1 MAGDRLA
8 NRSIMAKMLRGR
20 FGIISAIL
28 LCVTYVGY
36 RMYESQGDAALL
48 REKTLEEAVPT
59 VAVVSP
65 KPGASTETITLP
77 GNIVGW
83 YEAPVYARVTGYVK
97 MWYKDYGD
105 QVKKGDILA
114 EINAP
119 DLDAEYAQAKAD
131 LETQRARYRTKCK
144 N

>member
-1 MAGDRLA
+1 MNG
-8 NRSIMAKMLRGR
+8 LRGR
-20 FGIISAIL
+20 SLTIAGLAL
-28 LCVTYVGY
+28 LLVLYLGY
-36 RMYESQGDAALL
+36 RIYESRLDAASL
-48 REKTLEEAVPT
+48 REDTLTNAVPT

-65 KPGASTETITLP
+65 KPVPGTETITLP

-83 YEAPVYARVTGYVK
+83 YEAPIYARVTGYVK

-105 QVKKGDILA
+105 LVHKGDILA

-131 LETQRARYRTKCK
+131 LETERAKYALAVVTTRGRR
-144 N
+144 